1 MPAAWSSP
9 GGVEGLPVGEAGSPG
24 AGEEEVKVQAPGRGE
39 HGGLGPPWWWLAP
52 GRRGGGGKAGS
63 GGVGSS
69 SGPERMEDSL
79 DPGGDVDGRLGGSW
93 LP

>member
-9 GGVEGLPVGEAGSPG
+9 SGVGGLPVGEAGSPG
-24 AGEEEVKVQAPGRGE
+24 GREEEVKVQAPGRGE
-39 HGGLGPPWWWLAP
+39 HCGLGLPWWWLAP
-52 GRRGGGGKAGS
+52 GGRGGGGRAGS
-63 GGVGSS
+63 GEVDSF

-79 DPGGDVDGRLGGSW
+79 DPGGDVDGRLGESW